1 MGIIKAFFN
10 AVGGTLADQWQEVLE
25 ADAMDDSTVFTKG
38 VKVRTDKRNGNRK
51 GTSDIIS
58 DGSVIHVYPNQFMML
73 VDGGK
78 IVDFTAEEGYYI
90 VKNSS
95 APSLF
100 SGQFGEALNDA
111 FSRVKFGGT
120 PSSKQQAFFV
130 NLQEIKGIRFGTPS
144 PVNYFDEFYNSELF
158 LRAHGTY
165 SIKITDP
172 IKFYAEAIPKNAAR
186 VDISDINEQYLSEF
200 LEAFQ
205 ASLNRMSVD
214 RIRVSQIVAHA
225 PELSKYLS
233 ESLDES
239 WKNLRGFEV
248 LAVGIKGIS
257 YDEES
262 QKLINMRNKGA
273 MLGDPAVREGYVQ
286 GAVAR
291 GIESAGSN
299 TAGSAQAF
307 MGIGMGMG
315 AGGQF
320 ASSASA
326 SNQAQMQRMESQR
339 PVPEREPDGWVCA
352 CGKRSTGKFCPECG
366 KPKPTGEGEWECRCG
381 HRNTGRFC
389 SECGSPRPDAK
400 WVCPKCG
407 NQNPAAARFCSECG
421 TQKE

>member
-1 MGIIKAFFN
+1 
-10 AVGGTLADQWQEVLE
+10 
-25 ADAMDDSTVFTKG
+25 
-38 VKVRTDKRNGNRK
+38 
-51 GTSDIIS
+51 
-58 DGSVIHVYPNQFMML
+58 MML
-73 VDGGK
+73 VDGGR

-90 VKNSS
+90 VQNSS

-100 SGQFGEALNDA
+100 SGQFGKALNDA

-172 IKFYAEAIPKNAAR
+172 IKFYTEAIPKNAAR
-186 VDISDINEQYLSEF
+186 VDINDINEQYLSEF

-205 ASLNRMSVD
+205 AALNRMSID
-214 RIRVSQIVAHA
+214 RIRASQIVAHA

-233 ESLDES
+233 EALDES
-239 WKNLRGFEV
+239 WKSLRGFEV

-262 QKLINMRNKGA
+262 QKLIHMRNQGA
-273 MLGDPAVREGYVQ
+273 MLGDAAVREGYVQ

-291 GIESAGSN
+291 GIENAGSN
-299 TAGSAQAF
+299 SAGSAQAF

-320 ASSASA
+320 TASASA
-326 SNQAQMQRMESQR
+326 SNQAQMQRMEAQR
-339 PVPEREPDGWVCA
+339 FSPEQEGWVCA
-352 CGKRSTGKFCPECG
+352 CGHRSTGKFCSECG
-366 KPKPTGEGEWECRCG
+366 KPKPVNDGAWECKCG
-381 HRNTGRFC
+381 HRNTGKFC

-407 NQNPAAARFCSECG
+407 AKNSAAARFCPECG
-421 TQKE
+421 TQKA